1 MEANIRQN
9 YFSRQN
15 HFLYQTPI
23 IVAAVYHSVPNHFA
37 RVIILPQQSDQQFCP
52 RDTLTVA
59 QLYKQLWQIELFLK
73 WIKQHLRIKTLWNH
87 GERSQN
93 SNLDCCFHL
102 CLNRHY
108 QKTPSFRHG
117 TLHNSTD
124 FEHSPI

>member
-59 QLYKQLWQIELFLK
+59 QLYRFCSIALFEQVPLNEILTTQGDKNKNSEYHNQLIMFGL
-73 WIKQHLRIKTLWNH
+73 
-87 GERSQN
+87 
-93 SNLDCCFHL
+93 
-102 CLNRHY
+102 
-108 QKTPSFRHG
+108 
-117 TLHNSTD
+117 
-124 FEHSPI
+124 